1 MDYKIIL
8 ISIVVGF
15 FIGYLTNK
23 LALYMLFHPSK
34 KMFGFQGIVPKRKE
48 KIANSIADNIHLV
61 FPDEYK
67 KVLSVPFVGSLIDA
81 KVKQSIS
88 STIQKM
94 SNEDLER
101 LIKNIVKRELFFIEI
116 LGGIVGA
123 LIGLL
128 QGILVQVI

>member
-8 ISIVVGF
+8 ISAVIGF
-15 FIGYLTNK
+15 LIGFLTNK
-23 LALYMLFHPSK
+23 LALYMLFHPRK
-34 KMFGFQGIVPKRKE
+34 KFLGILGIIPKRKE
-48 KIANSIADNIHLV
+48 KLANSIADNIHLV
-61 FPDEYK
+61 FPEEYK
-67 KVLSVPFVGSLIDA
+67 KVINIPFVGSLIDA

-101 LIKNIVKRELFFIEI
+101 LIKNIVKREFFFIEL
-116 LGGIVGA
+116 LGGIVGL
-123 LIGLL
+123 LIGIT

>member
-8 ISIVVGF
+8 ISAIIGF
-15 FIGYLTNK
+15 LIGYLTNK
-23 LALYMLFHPSK
+23 LALYMLFHPRK
-34 KMFGFQGIVPKRKE
+34 EIFGFQGIIPKRKE
-48 KIANSIADNIHLV
+48 KLANSISENIHLV
-61 FPDEYK
+61 FPEEYK
-67 KVLSVPFVGSLIDA
+67 KVLKIPFVGSLIDA

-101 LIKNIVKRELFFIEI
+101 LIKNIVKRELFFIEL
-116 LGGIVGA
+116 LGGIVGL
-123 LIGLL
+123 LIGIT